1 MVTVRGRAT
10 DRTRGLHRLSS
21 PDELRMLTV
30 RSPAVRGR
38 VLRSVPERR
47 RIQTARMLAWKQPFI
62 QRVRNSS
69 LVEGPG
75 MDNNRV

>member
-1 MVTVRGRAT
+1 VRGRAT

-30 RSPAVRGR
+30 CSPAVRGR

-47 RIQTARMLAWKQPFI
+47 RIQTA
-62 QRVRNSS
+62 V
-69 LVEGPG
+69 
-75 MDNNRV
+75 